1 MFSIWEKMHSS
12 EINSLFIMMNLMK
25 SAALKQYIAANEQNT
40 SLKLNH
46 LQKSNRMATDM
57 LQMRCRKKWIYK

>member
-1 MFSIWEKMHSS
+1 
-12 EINSLFIMMNLMK
+12 MMNLMK